1 MSTHFSGYGLWLLA
15 AINAAFFIFF
25 AWNFYKPLNARDWR
39 SFGLFSAFVVALFA
53 EMYGF
58 PLTIFLFSGW
68 LTSKL
73 PEVNWLTH
81 DAGHLLEM
89 MFGWRV
95 NPHFGPFHMASF
107 VLIGGGFWLLSVA
120 WPPLYRAQREQ
131 RVAVEGPYARIR
143 HPQYVGFVLIMTGFL
158 FQWPT
163 LLTLAMYPI
172 LIWVYARLASAE
184 EKESLRRFG
193 DEYRDYMALVPRFIP
208 RRGRSADSL
217 GGAPGT
223 LS

>member
-1 MSTHFSGYGLWLLA
+1 MNTHFSGYGLWLLA
-15 AINAAFFIFF
+15 LINAAFFIFF
-25 AWNFYKPLNARDWR
+25 AWSFYKPMNARDWQ
-39 SFGLFSAFVVALFA
+39 SFGLFSAFIVALFA

-68 LTSKL
+68 LATRF
-73 PEVNWLTH
+73 PDVNWLTH

-89 MFGWRV
+89 MFGWRG

-120 WPPLYRAQREQ
+120 WPPLYRAQRKN
-131 RVAVEGPYARIR
+131 RIAVEGPYARIR

-158 FQWPT
+158 LQWPT

-172 LIWVYARLASAE
+172 LIWVYARLSRAE
-184 EKESLRRFG
+184 EQESLRRFG
-193 DEYRDYMALVPRFIP
+193 DVYRRYMAEVPRYIP
-208 RRGRSADSL
+208 RRGQRA
-217 GGAPGT
+217 GNPGATP
-223 LS
+223 